1 MEQTLSVLQGLPLER
16 ILIGVA
22 VLVLCLVVSRILMK
36 LFARFLNRAKQIDPS
51 LHSMLRAML
60 RFVLYFISILFAANV
75 LGVPINSFL
84 ALFSVIGL
92 AVSLAVQGV
101 LNNLAG
107 GIIILAS
114 KPFSLGDYIETDA
127 VAGTVKEIGI
137 LHTRMISV
145 DGKMIFVPN
154 NLLYTSKLV
163 NYTSSGARRIDL
175 NLSAAYYNPPEQVRA
190 AALEAV
196 AAVPGILTD
205 PAPQLLVEAYGD
217 SAIQYTLRCWVRSTD
232 YTDARYALNE
242 AVYGAFSKNGVEMT
256 YPHVNVHMQ

>member
-16 ILIGVA
+16 ILIGIA

-75 LGVPINSFL
+75 LGIPINSFL

-127 VAGTVKEIGI
+127 VAGTVREIGI

-154 NLLYTSKLV
+154 NLLYTSKLI
-163 NYTSSGARRIDL
+163 NYTSSGTRRIDL
-175 NLSAAYYNPPEQVRA
+175 NLSAAYHNPPEQVRA
-190 AALEAV
+190 AAMEAV
-196 AAVPGILTD
+196 AAVPEILTD

-217 SAIQYTLRCWVRSTD
+217 SAIQYTLRCWVHSTA

-242 AVYGAFSKNGVEMT
+242 AVYGAFAKNNVEMT
-256 YPHVNVHMQ
+256 YPHLNVHMQ

>member
-16 ILIGVA
+16 ILIGIA

-36 LFARFLNRAKQIDPS
+36 LFARFLDRAKQIDPS
-51 LHSMLRAML
+51 LHSMLRAAL

-75 LGVPINSFL
+75 LGIPINSFL

-127 VAGTVKEIGI
+127 VAGTVREIGM

-145 DGKMIFVPN
+145 DGIRMNFIP
-154 NLLYTSKLV
+154 LLSK
-163 NYTSSGARRIDL
+163 
-175 NLSAAYYNPPEQVRA
+175 
-190 AALEAV
+190 
-196 AAVPGILTD
+196 
-205 PAPQLLVEAYGD
+205 YG
-217 SAIQYTLRCWVRSTD
+217 
-232 YTDARYALNE
+232 
-242 AVYGAFSKNGVEMT
+242 
-256 YPHVNVHMQ
+256 